1 MGLVGLVLEVMFVVL
16 TRCLA
21 LIEVV
26 TAIVLVPADQRARL
40 VRMGLVD
47 LGLGAMSVV
56 LTRCLVLIGVVT
68 ATVLVLAAQ
77 MA

>member
-21 LIEVV
+21 LI
-26 TAIVLVPADQRARL
+26 
-40 VRMGLVD
+40 
-47 LGLGAMSVV
+47 
-56 LTRCLVLIGVVT
+56 GVVT